1 LFQGH
6 ASDTLVLNPN
16 SAGPTTAVLQGD
28 GRGSA
33 GGCLVVGA
41 SIGIAGFLEIVGNF
55 AADTAT
61 PFHTNDPVVGGK
73 VNSLNFGL

>member
-1 LFQGH
+1 
-6 ASDTLVLNPN
+6 
-16 SAGPTTAVLQGD
+16 
-28 GRGSA
+28 
-33 GGCLVVGA
+33 VVGA